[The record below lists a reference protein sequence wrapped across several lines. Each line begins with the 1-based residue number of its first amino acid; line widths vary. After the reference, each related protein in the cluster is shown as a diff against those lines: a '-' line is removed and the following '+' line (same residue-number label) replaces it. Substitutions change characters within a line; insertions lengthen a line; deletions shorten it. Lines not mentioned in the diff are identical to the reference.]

1 MSRDSTYDQLEH
13 FFGVAD
19 SATAKQGRLYV
30 TLNYDGS
37 NYENC
42 SHNSNTVLNHPI
54 WALMNARN
62 YKGFQDV
69 PGSIGKNLL
78 SPDFVKFI
86 DNVAQHHRN
95 IDQKKSGVP
104 DLAINVGKEI
114 YNRWGLLSQDA
125 RDFYQQN
132 INFVSHENPRVA
144 TDLPPTA
151 GVMTQYTGEKGV
163 RMNLKKHEAKQNNLT
178 VFGQCIPQ
186 LPSNTY
192 SQDGKT
198 LLDKD
203 YLRDIYQ
210 KVFEGKSSGE
220 SLEGGAIAGIEAWAN
235 LDVDKFIKAVYNAQ
249 MKSSQRNL
257 GNVGDLGEIYYDMAD
272 DKVYSRDA
280 NGNLQIKGA
289 DGQVTPIGDKN
300 LTTGVPSTI
309 YSCIL
314 TGNPVELSRC
324 LGNINDSDIY
334 AAAEQEVRGMNPQ
347 TMLKLLNTFVVDI
360 SNGPAEHYIQWTSS
374 LAGRLSAKMGSEKGQ
389 KTAEAILK
397 NKKLCAYLKRVIDLQ
412 RANPALHSTDNADLS
427 DLPQKTLSTKSNL
440 AYFRAPQ
447 HINRGDAASIMSRAL
462 GVAVQGL
469 NILPQQDMLSIFRP
483 GLQSNLAMGM
493 NPFAGVSGMGM
504 NMGMGLGLGRGQFGG
519 AETDPQAQYLKQIYN
534 TIKDEMKAK
543 GKELVQ
549 EDQARIEKAIDE
561 IEKNNA
567 RVKRALD
574 DLKAFINLDN
584 VVTNGLGNVVSLNEI
599 KSSTTIPNIR
609 KSISSLESCVN
620 RTSRDQVS
628 LLTALI
634 EQVYRPMLLVAS
646 GASTPFIRPVVN

>member
-13 FFGVAD
+13 FFGDAVGKLA
-19 SATAKQGRLYV
+19 RLYV

-62 YKGFQDV
+62 YNGFTETDETK
-69 PGSIGKNLL
+69 GKNVL
-78 SPDFVKFI
+78 STVFTDFILQVGKYHSELDKI
-86 DNVAQHHRN
+86 SEYHTNKTVSNVAAAQN
-95 IDQKKSGVP
+95 LGYKIYQNWGSLTP
-104 DLAINVGKEI
+104 DTRE
-114 YNRWGLLSQDA
+114 
-125 RDFYQQN
+125 FYEKN
-132 INFVSHENPRVA
+132 INFVSDAPSQSPTY
-144 TDLPPTA
+144 TDPNT
-151 GVMTQYTGEKGV
+151 V
-163 RMNLKKHEAKQNNLT
+163 RMNLRKHEGKKENNT

-186 LPSNTY
+186 LPPNTVDRAGH
-192 SQDGKT
+192 SLKEN
-198 LLDKD
+198 
-203 YLRDIYQ
+203 YLRDIYLATV
-210 KVFEGKSSGE
+210 KAGRPTLV
-220 SLEGGAIAGIEAWAN
+220 GGYQRGGTLAGIEDWKNAD
-235 LDVDKFIKAVYNAQ
+235 LDVDKFIKAVYSAQ

-257 GNVGDLGEIYYDMAD
+257 SNVGDLGEIYYDMAD

-289 DGQVTPIGDKN
+289 DGKSTPVGDAN
-300 LTTGVPSTI
+300 LTKGVPATI
-309 YSCIL
+309 FSCIL

-334 AAAEQEVRGMNPQ
+334 AEAEKEVRQMNPQ
-347 TMLKLLNTFVVDI
+347 TMLKLLSTFLVDI
-360 SNGPAEHYIQWTSS
+360 NNGPAEHYVQWTSS

-389 KTAEAILK
+389 RTAEAILK

-412 RANPALHSTDNADLS
+412 RANPVLHSADNANLS

-447 HINRGDAASIMSRAL
+447 HINRGDAASIMSRSL

-469 NILPQQDMLSIFRP
+469 NMLPQHDMLSMFRP
-483 GLQSNLAMGM
+483 GLNSNLAMGI
-493 NPFAGVSGMGM
+493 NPFAGFS
-504 NMGMGLGLGRGQFGG
+504 GLGLGSGQLGG
-519 AETDPQAQYLKQIYN
+519 AEADPQAQYLRQIYN
-534 TIKDEMKAK
+534 TIKEEMKAK

-549 EDQARIEKAIDE
+549 EDHDRIEKAIGE
-561 IEKNNA
+561 IEKNNE
-567 RVKRALD
+567 RVQRALD
-574 DLKAFINLDN
+574 DLRAFINLDN

-646 GASTPFIRPVVN
+646 GASTPFIRPVN